1 VRDQGKIIAKGY
13 EFGDAAPAVSMA
25 VNPSRPKKLA
35 QCTKKLRLTAGRP
48 KKLESQSKSLT
59 S

>member
-25 VNPSRPKKLA
+25 VNGGEPQSAEEARPVP
-35 QCTKKLRLTAGRP
+35 LR
-48 KKLESQSKSLT
+48 S
-59 S
+59 